1 MEDSDLQQIRYT
13 VQRMIDGAI
22 QKYAADS
29 KFEVVP
35 IPAHQHTGVDS
46 NRIDASTITNL
57 NVPFISRVFST
68 TSTGN
73 WATGSTAVVNTF
85 IPNANM
91 VDLFDVSSATGAVT
105 FSNPVGSPANGQI
118 LRIRVTSSNAA
129 TARSLTFSSST
140 GGYIANSP
148 ALPSATTTG
157 KTTDLGFQYDTTGSL
172 NKWRLLWSANS

>member
-1 MEDSDLQQIRYT
+1 
-13 VQRMIDGAI
+13 MIDGAI
-22 QKYAADS
+22 QKYADNA
-29 KFEVVP
+29 KFQVVP

-46 NRIDASTITNL
+46 SKIDSSDILNL
-57 NVPFISRVFST
+57 NPPSILRVFST

-73 WATGSTAVVNTF
+73 WATGSTAVQNTF
-85 IPNANM
+85 IPNASQ

-105 FSNPVGSPANGQI
+105 FSNPVGSPTNGQI
-118 LRIRVTSSNAA
+118 LRIRVTSSNSA

-157 KTTDLGFQYDTTGSL
+157 KTTMLGFQYDTTGSL
-172 NKWRLLWSANS
+172 NKWRLFESANA